1 MEKLLRYNLVRN
13 TGSTP
18 RTWKRLFVMQN
29 TTYSKPSLTT
39 CPIVWYTIRGKSKIH
54 KHTGLIRNLM
64 LGIPSRSSNE
74 GSFGSAKSARI
85 AVRSPAEKTQRPDS
99 GTTNPSVNQVALERE
114 LVKLRVERDRAVEHA
129 NEWQSRAASL
139 KAELEKERG
148 SIERVLAAQNIDQ
161 EREIRKQLHAEWA
174 KSEAAWK
181 ERIRN
186 ERLLRL
192 SYERILLNL
201 GFAPNRIASDL
212 VKTSRPQPIS
222 NLPEEYRT
230 MDLLEMDVAVMGQ
243 TESKRKGLF
252 AYGIEDIKATM
263 NEAGSEKRGPPLEGT
278 EDFGPKSQAG
288 NGKRELLKSLAL
300 ASAPN

>member
-1 MEKLLRYNLVRN
+1 M
-13 TGSTP
+13 P
-18 RTWKRLFVMQN
+18 
-29 TTYSKPSLTT
+29 
-39 CPIVWYTIRGKSKIH
+39 
-54 KHTGLIRNLM
+54 
-64 LGIPSRSSNE
+64 GIASRSSNE

-85 AVRSPAEKTQRPDS
+85 AVRSSAENTQRPES

-114 LVKLRVERDRAVEHA
+114 LVKLRVERDRAVEHVK
-129 NEWQSRAASL
+129 EWQSRAASL

-161 EREIRKQLHAEWA
+161 EREIRKELHAEWA

-212 VKTSRPQPIS
+212 VQTSRPQPIS

-230 MDLLEMDVAVMGQ
+230 MDLLEMDVAVMSQ

-263 NEAGSEKRGPPLEGT
+263 NETGSAKSGRPLEGT
-278 EDFGPKSQAG
+278 EDFGPKSQTG